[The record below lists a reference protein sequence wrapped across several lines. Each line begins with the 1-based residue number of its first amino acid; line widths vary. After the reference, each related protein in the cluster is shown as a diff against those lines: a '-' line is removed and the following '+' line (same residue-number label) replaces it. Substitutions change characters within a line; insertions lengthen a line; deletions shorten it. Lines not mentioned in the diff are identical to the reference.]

1 MYMVL
6 FDSQTEEVF
15 EYLFDAEDL
24 AAELPGSIIINL
36 ETLEEEGE

>member
-6 FDSQTEEVF
+6 YDSQTEEVF

-36 ETLEEEGE
+36 ETLEEE